1 MSVCALIHQHLVTL
15 EHNVLESLVRRACEL
30 LLERLMPRSLLR
42 IFVQSV
48 DQRSLRYGMLF
59 ELAVLELLTTVDLEK
74 SRGLRPPKLV
84 YLVVR
89 HIVVTIW
96 RMIELML
103 ERGLNALATISS
115 RVVILAH
122 GLFRASDYEV
132 QVLLMVARLCQ
143 QHTFLQLG
151 CTVTVFRR

>member
-15 EHNVLESLVRRACEL
+15 EHYVLESLVRRACEL
-30 LLERLMPRSLLR
+30 LLQRLMPRSLLR

-89 HIVVTIW
+89 RIVVTIR

-151 CTVTVFRR
+151 CTVTIFRR